1 MPPRARGC
9 MPERYRYDLL
19 RETPELENSRPDGK
33 RFGEKKTRML
43 PLPE

>member
-1 MPPRARGC
+1 

-19 RETPELENSRPDGK
+19 RETLELENSRPDGK
-33 RFGEKKTRML
+33 RFEEKKTRML